1 MPRVLNVIRVSDSKR
16 LMIYETRRRL
26 LDVILKYKNSLS
38 PMVSAS
44 GVISV
49 TVIDRDQL

>member
-1 MPRVLNVIRVSDSKR
+1 MSRVLNVIRISDSKH

-38 PMVSAS
+38 PISAS
-44 GVISV
+44 GIISV